1 MPRRPVSSVS
11 TVLILHPA
19 ILVVVILAERLTVL
33 GRDPEHAPHTVV
45 MWYLMRELTAP
56 ELRVLLRA
64 VWTNVELPSRILETH
79 YWLAMFRDAG
89 FVTDDAERAI
99 AVRRRSLTVWRG
111 ATPRYSK
118 GMSWTLDIDQ
128 ARWFAHR
135 ELTVFGYDDAAVFKA
150 KVPRPHVL
158 AMFFERRAESEVVVN
173 PRTLRG
179 SAEPKMVE
187 TAT

>member
-1 MPRRPVSSVS
+1 
-11 TVLILHPA
+11 
-19 ILVVVILAERLTVL
+19 
-33 GRDPEHAPHTVV
+33 
-45 MWYLMRELTAP
+45 
-56 ELRVLLRA
+56 
-64 VWTNVELPSRILETH
+64 
-79 YWLAMFRDAG
+79 MFRDAG
-89 FVTDDAERAI
+89 FVTDNAQRVI
-99 AVRRRSLTVWRG
+99 AARRRSLTVWRG
-111 ATPRYSK
+111 AAPRHSK

-158 AMFFERRAESEVVVN
+158 AMFFEKRAESEVVVN